1 MYVHTNNVLIFGVTF
16 QLREMLA
23 EKQNLLDAQ
32 YEEYMV
38 NVLEQHRARVA
49 KLQK

>member
-1 MYVHTNNVLIFGVTF
+1 MYAHTSNMFYLPIVF

-23 EKQNLLDAQ
+23 EKQNLIDAQ

-38 NVLEQHRARVA
+38 NVLEQHRTRVA